1 MKKQLTVI
9 AILMLII
16 SSVFAQKS
24 NLVFFTEQGESFYVI
39 LNGIKQNADA
49 RTNVKITDLTSPNYK
64 CKIIFKNSGLGQ
76 LDKTIYLNQG
86 TETTYTIRKNNKGSW
101 IIRWMSES
109 PISSSA
115 SNPNTY
121 VYSNT
126 EPEPVYNNANQ
137 IQTNQTQ
144 TNTNTTA
151 PNSANVGINLTDPA
165 TGTNLNV
172 NFNTNLKPNQTN
184 TNTSTNTTTTTTTT
198 TTSNDQNGN
207 QNRHFPN
214 QPYNNRNNQRQV
226 TDAVPG
232 YHGPYGCNYPM
243 TNENFATAK
252 KSVSSKNFE
261 SSKLT
266 VAKQVITNNCLTTS
280 QIKEI
285 VKLFDF
291 ESTRLEYAKF
301 AYSYVYDKGNYFQL
315 NDAFDFESSIDDLN
329 RYISK

>member
-1 MKKQLTVI
+1 MKKHFIILVSFLLI
-9 AILMLII
+9 A
-16 SSVFAQKS
+16 SSVFSQKS
-24 NLVFFTEQGESFYVI
+24 NLVFFTEQGEPFYVI

-49 RTNVKITDLTSPNYK
+49 RTNVKITDLIAPSYK
-64 CKIIFKNSGLGQ
+64 CKIIFKNSNMGQ
-76 LDKTIYLNQG
+76 LDKTIYINQG
-86 TETTYTIRKNNKGSW
+86 TETTYTIRKNNKGNW
-101 IIRWMSES
+101 IIRWMNES
-109 PISSSA
+109 PISGSV

-126 EPEPVYNNANQ
+126 EPVPEPVYTNT
-137 IQTNQTQ
+137 TNQNQ
-144 TNTNTTA
+144 TNTTA
-151 PNSANVGINLTDPA
+151 PNSANVGINLSDPA

-184 TNTSTNTTTTTTTT
+184 TNTTTTTTT
-198 TTSNDQNGN
+198 TTSGNSNN
-207 QNRHFPN
+207 QNNNNNRQFPN

-232 YHGPYGCNYPM
+232 YYGPYGCNFPM
-243 TNENFATAK
+243 TNSNFATVK
-252 KSVSSKNFE
+252 TSISSKNFE

-291 ESTRLEYAKF
+291 ESTRLEFAKF